1 MIGIEKGLFTMI
13 IRLTSFC
20 LAIGLIG
27 LPARGQEP
35 RLVDFQQHIQPIFQQ
50 ECLNCHGPKD
60 AKNDF
65 RVDDRDS
72 LLAYIEP
79 GSPSSSSLW
88 TDYLRTDDPE
98 MLMPP
103 ASDAHPGGLAAGELL
118 LVKAW
123 IEEGAEGSWASEDAQ
138 QAMQATPDASASKAA
153 KLWSFQGLF
162 HPAMVHFPVALLSVS
177 ALFVLLSFVNRTSC
191 EPVAFHC
198 LWIGALGAV
207 AACLTGWSYAVYE
220 GYGKNIGFD
229 LAASALDRHRWAG
242 VFVALFSLLTLPLA
256 VSVRRNGSIGKRML
270 WLMASCI
277 AAGAVSV
284 AGYQGGEL
292 TYGEDHYMRYFEQLF
307 PPADAQTPDQQAGEE
322 QNSQQSETQSPDEK
336 TTEPS
341 TAETKT
347 PSPETADSS
356 STPDS
361 PQAEVTTPE
370 PTEPASRES
379 SSAESTSSE
388 PSVAEPSATE
398 APAPDATEP
407 QTPTPESASPNA
419 PSQPEAK

>member
-1 MIGIEKGLFTMI
+1 
-13 IRLTSFC
+13 
-20 LAIGLIG
+20 
-27 LPARGQEP
+27 
-35 RLVDFQQHIQPIFQQ
+35 
-50 ECLNCHGPKD
+50 
-60 AKNDF
+60 
-65 RVDDRDS
+65 
-72 LLAYIEP
+72 
-79 GSPSSSSLW
+79 
-88 TDYLRTDDPE
+88 
-98 MLMPP
+98 
-103 ASDAHPGGLAAGELL
+103 
-118 LVKAW
+118 
-123 IEEGAEGSWASEDAQ
+123 
-138 QAMQATPDASASKAA
+138 
-153 KLWSFQGLF
+153 LF

>member
-1 MIGIEKGLFTMI
+1 
-13 IRLTSFC
+13 
-20 LAIGLIG
+20 
-27 LPARGQEP
+27 
-35 RLVDFQQHIQPIFQQ
+35 
-50 ECLNCHGPKD
+50 
-60 AKNDF
+60 
-65 RVDDRDS
+65 
-72 LLAYIEP
+72 
-79 GSPSSSSLW
+79 
-88 TDYLRTDDPE
+88 
-98 MLMPP
+98 
-103 ASDAHPGGLAAGELL
+103 
-118 LVKAW
+118 
-123 IEEGAEGSWASEDAQ
+123 
-138 QAMQATPDASASKAA
+138 
-153 KLWSFQGLF
+153 
-162 HPAMVHFPVALLSVS
+162 
-177 ALFVLLSFVNRTSC
+177 
-191 EPVAFHC
+191 